1 MNQDSRLIVM
11 TKTNTT
17 TTTIRIEKSTKDRL
31 ESIGKM
37 SDTYDTVINRLIDEY
52 TKAIKE

>member
-1 MNQDSRLIVM
+1 M

-52 TKAIKE
+52 IKDTKVVR